1 MNALRVP
8 FAAGALAGG
17 LFVAALLFLDVG
29 GLGTL
34 IARDQAAFLPV
45 LMLLPALAA
54 LFGIAVA
61 ASSLAFLEHPSGHR
75 KHWQPITVRASSTA
89 CRPRPQ
95 SR

>member
-17 LFVAALLFLDVG
+17 LFAAALLFLNVG

-34 IARDQAAFLPV
+34 IVHDQAAFLPV
-45 LMLLPALAA
+45 LMLLPAFAA

-61 ASSLAFLEHPSGHR
+61 ASSLAFPEHPSGHR
-75 KHWQPITVRASSTA
+75 LHWQPIAVRASSAA
-89 CRPRPQ
+89 CRPRPR